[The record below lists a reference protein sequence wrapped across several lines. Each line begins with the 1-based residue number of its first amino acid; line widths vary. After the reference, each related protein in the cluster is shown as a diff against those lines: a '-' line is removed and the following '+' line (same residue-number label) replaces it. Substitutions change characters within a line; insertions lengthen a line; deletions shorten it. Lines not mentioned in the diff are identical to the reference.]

1 MLLLLLL
8 LVDRLHGRRLVVLLV
23 VGGEASV
30 APGSM
35 VAVAVSSSV
44 VVVVVAVVGTAVGDD
59 NKVDPYDTGPLP
71 AMCSAAAAASLWYA
85 SNKDVKGVVVVVSTG
100 WLSLLSCS

>member
-1 MLLLLLL
+1 MLLLL

-35 VAVAVSSSV
+35 VAVAVSSSVV